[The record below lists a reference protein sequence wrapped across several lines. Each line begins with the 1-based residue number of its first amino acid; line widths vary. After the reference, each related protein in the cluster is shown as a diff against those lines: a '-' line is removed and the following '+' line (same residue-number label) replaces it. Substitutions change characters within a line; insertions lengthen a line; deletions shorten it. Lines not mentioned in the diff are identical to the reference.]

1 MGDLLGPQWA
11 EILKRLMEYIKIKG
25 PEIRRPG
32 LGDSEINQSNPGFTG
47 EGKRG
52 PKPPKE

>member
-1 MGDLLGPQWA
+1 MDVLGPQWKQ
-11 EILKRLMEYIKIKG
+11 ILKRLMEYIKIKG

-52 PKPPKE
+52 PKTPKD